1 MGGLSSIF
9 PDMARRRVSSSL
21 RTATDFDVDFF
32 ITNMYYILY
41 MHISQGDAVLNTHTL
56 GAHPVVRHFLERLNL
71 AVIVRSCVGSC
82 RERRIDH
89 GEALAALVHN
99 ILDSPAP
106 LYRISEWMAPI
117 APQAIGFTA
126 DQKQALNDDRIA
138 RMLDALVSERGRG
151 IWFQLAL
158 EIIKRFKIST
168 QRMHHDTTTVTFH
181 GSYAGSVSAPVITH
195 GHNKDHRP
203 DLKQLVFGL
212 TISSDGAVPINHQ
225 VLSGNRSDD
234 TVHQDNLEE
243 LREILGRKDFVYVAD
258 SKLGSSANLKEIS
271 RYGGKFVT
279 VLTRTRNE
287 DKSFREQLREKPV
300 RWRKI
305 AEVPNKRRESNPPD
319 VYFSCAY
326 LGTTTEGFRIV
337 WIRSGAKAIQDEGI
351 RQKRLDRARI
361 ELALL
366 SRRLN
371 SRRLRTAGNIRKAVR
386 GILKAT
392 DTMDFMEVKLKRHTL
407 EETRRIKR
415 GRPAAGD
422 PVRLV
427 RRVVWNLRVRLRD
440 EALRRERRTD
450 GVFPLVTNLDAGS
463 KSKKEVLLIYKYQPY
478 VEKRFSQLKT
488 DLEVAPVY
496 IKKPR
501 RCAGLVHAYY
511 VGLAVASLI
520 ERAVRQG
527 MLRKRIKELPLL
539 PEGRMTSTPTCAR
552 ILEAFKGVSW
562 HEFRRNDEVIR
573 FPLKL
578 SATQKLLLELLEVP
592 VELYC

>member
-1 MGGLSSIF
+1 
-9 PDMARRRVSSSL
+9 
-21 RTATDFDVDFF
+21 
-32 ITNMYYILY
+32 
-41 MHISQGDAVLNTHTL
+41 MHISQGDAVLNTHIL
-56 GAHPVVRHFLERLNL
+56 GSHPVVRHFLERLNL
-71 AVIVRSCVGSC
+71 AAIVRSCVGSC

-106 LYRISEWMAPI
+106 LYRIAEWMAPI

-151 IWFQLAL
+151 IWFLLAL

-212 TISSDGAVPINHQ
+212 TISSDGAVPVNHQ
-225 VLSGNRSDD
+225 VMSGNRSDD

-243 LREILGRKDFVYVAD
+243 LREIIGRKDFVYVAD
-258 SKLGSSANLKEIS
+258 SKLGSSDNLKDIAGH
-271 RYGGKFVT
+271 GGKFVT
-279 VLTRTRNE
+279 VLTRTRSE

-305 AEVPNKRRESNPPD
+305 VEVPNKRRESNPPD

-371 SRRLRTAGNIRKAVR
+371 RRRLRTAGNIRKAVR

-392 DTMDFMEVKLKRHTL
+392 DTVDFIEVKLKRHTL

-440 EALRRERRTD
+440 EALRCERRTD
-450 GVFPLVTNLDAGS
+450 GIFPLVTNLDAGA

-496 IKKPR
+496 IKKAR